1 MLLLWW
7 IHCVIRASLAKHT
20 TVPCVTSA
28 GAAFQLSVS
37 FYFFFLFLV
46 QPRSMGV
53 SGLKKKGFGQLER
66 NKKKLSLTA
75 VEIES
80 HASLF
85 QFRYQQHRRRKGG
98 IDYAMQLNSCP
109 CAVCV
114 PFLCCPRTARTKA
127 LSVGLVCLYN
137 ITVMC
142 SFPLENKKRN
152 WKSK

>member
-1 MLLLWW
+1 M
-7 IHCVIRASLAKHT
+7 
-20 TVPCVTSA
+20 A
-28 GAAFQLSVS
+28 GALVVMDTLRDPSQSGKAHDGPLCHISGRGVPVVRLFL
-37 FYFFFLFLV
+37 FFFSF
-46 QPRSMGV
+46 PCPATFHGGFRF
-53 SGLKKKGFGQLER
+53 KKKKKALASWKET
-66 NKKKLSLTA
+66 KKKLSLTA

-152 WKSK
+152 